1 MRGKKMVFKM
11 PQIGRTVELDDAI
24 VSEYVK
30 TVEPSIV
37 TESPFIL
44 ALKQDFG
51 HYPNEDEMSFD
62 ELSKYC
68 DNVLLQELQF
78 SASLPKL
85 TQFLASGGEDALR
98 NASSQQKAV
107 KCVI

>member
-1 MRGKKMVFKM
+1 MLFKM
-11 PQIGRTVELDDAI
+11 PKIGRTVELDDTI

-51 HYPNEDEMSFD
+51 HYPSEDEMSSD

-78 SASLPKL
+78 SAALPKL

-98 NASSQQKAV
+98 NASAQQKAV
-107 KCVI
+107 KCMI